1 LWCYPAL
8 RRTLCLFGLLGGSQ
22 LLLGMANVLWL
33 RPLPVALA
41 HHVLAMLLLALA
53 LGLLCRL
60 QPVASWRG
68 RIAVRE
74 RQARTAAMLVR
85 SWPGRRSGAHG
96 E

>member
-1 LWCYPAL
+1 LSW
-8 RRTLCLFGLLGGSQ
+8 FGACGATRPYADACCAGRLQ
-22 LLLGMANVLWL
+22 LLLGIANVLWL

-68 RIAVRE
+68 RIAVRPSPPPCWCV
-74 RQARTAAMLVR
+74 A
-85 SWPGRRSGAHG
+85 GRGRSGMHG